1 MTTRTFEFKDD
12 KSSKFWEITQ
22 AGSKV
27 TVRYGKTGT
36 HGQTQEKVFADA
48 SDASKHVEKL
58 VTEKTGKG
66 YVGRDGA
73 PTASDEMSLIS
84 GAAANQ
90 AGQQATKAKAP
101 KAPATK
107 PKNPLQDPEATPESL
122 MILLG
127 PDDTTNRRL
136 AKHPR
141 SSGEL
146 LEKLSHSSDE
156 STRKGV
162 ASHPN
167 AAPEVLIRLAQ
178 QFPQEFLTNPA
189 LDLLLMVNP
198 ALMEDMPEA
207 LLVRLLKQADCPA
220 SLLTWAAGHPQAKV
234 QLAVAMNAKVPAQAL
249 IKLRESKHAAV
260 RESLQTQSDSLQDQD
275 PEKAFELAVRE
286 RLGSM
291 GPDEL
296 EESWSSGD
304 IGLAQWPALPLTF
317 RVKKATNAHAL
328 SPAAIVRMLMDTS
341 WTLEA
346 VRQALPGYRYWDE
359 VAGDPKTPVAALQ
372 TFAKDSDPSV
382 RRSLAKNPA
391 TPIAMLEELAK
402 DKEVDYRKSVAE
414 NPSTPIAIREAL
426 LEELAKDSDP
436 WIRRSAAKTTSTPAA
451 LLEALAKD
459 KNSDVRHAVAE
470 NPSSPVSVLE
480 GMANDADLTIRQ
492 SVAINPSTSKAV
504 REALLEALANENDAR
519 VRKSVA
525 ENPSA
530 PVSVLLALAK
540 DKDERVHRSVARN
553 PSVPESVLEAFA
565 NESDPR
571 IHLSIVENPS
581 TPIAIRVAILEALAN
596 DSAPWLRVRVGK
608 NDLASQPLL
617 VALSKDEDN
626 DVRAA
631 VASNLATAPEVLVKL
646 ASDRVTEVVIAAVH
660 NLQTPLSALT
670 KLTSH
675 KAVSVREA
683 LAAHAHRSADLCRT
697 LWQDANKDVRLALI
711 SNPELDFKVLD
722 EMAQSAGLEQELD
735 VLLGHPNLSSESA
748 QMTADKLVSMPAT
761 ASPWY
766 RDELAKARPEVVK
779 AVEAGSVLSYFG
791 KDPNK
796 AVLSKRAIAPVMAL
810 CSGPFVEPSRIVK
823 VAGSTDWLVRAAVAR
838 NPGTP
843 PNILKKL
850 SSDAHP
856 MVAKLARSAV
866 RKESGE
872 DSRDLAQTEVV
883 LDLSRATEEVIGRI
897 PSKELRPLFNGLAS
911 FFVDDVWS
919 DQLTVGQIS
928 WMTAVLAKA
937 QQKALPFA
945 SFPSL
950 NRSLDSELAALQTE
964 AAVAY
969 EQERGT
975 VSSYVRMWAAEEPT
989 CPVHVL
995 RKLANDENLY
1005 IVLAALRHPAFPQE
1019 EKESTRQRLMR
1030 LRGKQLDELLADTA
1044 APSEILEALSTAKD
1058 VGVLRLIAGNP
1069 STPAHVLKALVQD
1082 SSELILQSLAKNPS
1096 TPVDVLQTLFKD
1108 KKRDFRA
1115 VLAKNPST
1123 PSALLEALAKESDL
1137 TIRRNVLRH
1146 PSTPLNVQKA
1156 LLEALAQE
1164 TDKWDRKSVAE
1175 NPSTPVEVL
1184 QALATDTEVVVRL
1197 AVAKNMSTPSAIRE
1211 ALLEALHRE
1220 PDVTVRE
1227 SVAWNTCT
1235 PVSTLETLAK
1245 DSDVKVRLSVAKNP
1259 STPSATR
1266 EALFEA
1272 LARDSDASVRRA
1284 VGAHPYAPLKVLS
1297 ALAEDACL
1305 SVRASCLWNRTS
1317 PADLRDRFLNWWL
1330 ARLQRAIQRE
1340 LDVRKGTDA
1349 APRRAVRPV
1358 DLVRALDLLGLVSP
1372 DDDNKALTKAS
1383 RSKDWLTRLGVA
1395 LHPSATEGI
1404 LKLLRQD
1411 TDPDVARAA
1420 VISRSSINEMNSV

>member
-22 AGSKV
+22 AGSMV

-48 SDASKHVEKL
+48 SVASKHVEKL

-84 GAAANQ
+84 GASANQ
-90 AGQQATKAKAP
+90 AGQQATKANAA

-107 PKNPLQDPEATPESL
+107 PKKPLQDPEATPESL

-141 SSGEL
+141 SSAEL

-291 GPDEL
+291 GPYEL

-346 VRQALPGYRYWDE
+346 VRQALPGYRYWYA

-459 KNSDVRHAVAE
+459 KNSVVRHAVAE

-530 PVSVLLALAK
+530 PVSVLLTLTK
-540 DKDERVHRSVARN
+540 DKDERVRQSVAENPSAPVSVLLTLTKDKDERVRQSVARN
-553 PSVPESVLEAFA
+553 SSVPESVLEAFA
-565 NESDPR
+565 NESDPG

-626 DVRAA
+626 YVRAA

-646 ASDRVTEVVIAAVH
+646 ASDRITEVVIAAVH

-928 WMTAVLAKA
+928 WMTAVLAKT
-937 QQKALPFA
+937 QQIVLPFA
-945 SFPSL
+945 NFPSL
-950 NRSLDSELAALQTE
+950 NRSLDSDLAALQIE

-989 CPVHVL
+989 CPVQVL
-995 RKLANDENLY
+995 RKLANDADPNV
-1005 IVLAALRHPAFPQE
+1005 VLAAMGHPAFPPE
-1019 EKESTRQRLMR
+1019 EMEPTKQRLLK
-1030 LRGKQLDELLADTA
+1030 LRGKQLLALLENKA
-1044 APSEILEALSTAKD
+1044 APSEILEVKSKSKERD
-1058 VGVLRLIAGNP
+1058 VRKAIAGNP
-1069 STPAHVLKALVQD
+1069 SAPVQVLNA
-1082 SSELILQSLAKNPS
+1082 
-1096 TPVDVLQTLFKD
+1096 
-1108 KKRDFRA
+1108 
-1115 VLAKNPST
+1115 
-1123 PSALLEALAKESDL
+1123 
-1137 TIRRNVLRH
+1137 
-1146 PSTPLNVQKA
+1146 
-1156 LLEALAQE
+1156 
-1164 TDKWDRKSVAE
+1164 
-1175 NPSTPVEVL
+1175 
-1184 QALATDTEVVVRL
+1184 
-1197 AVAKNMSTPSAIRE
+1197 
-1211 ALLEALHRE
+1211 
-1220 PDVTVRE
+1220 
-1227 SVAWNTCT
+1227 
-1235 PVSTLETLAK
+1235 LAK
-1245 DSDVKVRLSVAKNP
+1245 DSDLCVRESVAKNP
-1259 STPSATR
+1259 STPVILLEALAKDKSSSLRHLVARNPSTPASLLEALAKKPDRNIRESVALNPSTPLAVR
-1266 EALFEA
+1266 EALLKDWWVRQSVAANTYTPVSSLEALEALEA
-1272 LARDSDASVRRA
+1272 LARHPDASVRRT
-1284 VGAHPYAPLKVLS
+1284 VGGNPYAPLKVLS

-1305 SVRASCLWNRTS
+1305 EVRASCLWNRSS
-1317 PADLRDRFLNWWL
+1317 PTELRDRFLNWWL

-1340 LDVRKGTDA
+1340 LDVRKGTAA